1 MKISA
6 SIFLLLVINPF
17 FSLAQNPLNPDLKYM
32 REGNKTRAIASLFT
46 FRDKAQI
53 SCS

>member
-17 FSLAQNPLNPDLKYM
+17 FSLAQNPLNPDSEIYAGGKQNQSNCESFY
-32 REGNKTRAIASLFT
+32 I
-46 FRDKAQI
+46 
-53 SCS
+53 